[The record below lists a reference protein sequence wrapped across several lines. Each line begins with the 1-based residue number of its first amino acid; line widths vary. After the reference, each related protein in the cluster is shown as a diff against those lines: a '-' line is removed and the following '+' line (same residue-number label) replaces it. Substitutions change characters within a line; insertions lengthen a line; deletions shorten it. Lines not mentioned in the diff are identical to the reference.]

1 MAEYIYNNKNEPANR
16 YINPSVKTILEEIR
30 QEYCLKRNNFN
41 PKGSSPNIFVSK
53 LRWRMKTYYKD
64 LYNSFNVETK

>member
-1 MAEYIYNNKNEPANR
+1 MAEYICENKNKPANR